1 MFTLKFRQDNV
12 RRRKMSIMSRGWESK
27 SVEEQQSQAAA
38 PPPDPA
44 KASAETAERK
54 RQRQA
59 LELQRERV
67 LSERTSSPHRRS
79 ALELALADIEEKLSE
94 LGWTIHM

>member
-1 MFTLKFRQDNV
+1 MN
-12 RRRKMSIMSRGWESK
+12 IMSRGWESK
-27 SVEEQQSQAAA
+27 SVEEQQSQASA